1 MPSHEKNV
9 FNYLNGYQNSDIPF
23 SPTNGGAGSRL
34 GLKYYYPPS
43 LGEGNGL
50 PFTLFMPY
58 KRPKGT
64 AGIRA
69 TKDALQLY
77 ESIPPPEFAIALPTI
92 PSALKTNYSAAYA
105 EIQVGQALGLVGDIA
120 GGKSSGGAQSQQPS
134 TTEKITKFAGDYLTN
149 LTTNVGRFGII
160 GGSAVTQAQTAQN
173 FFGGSGS
180 AVGDIGIGIGT
191 AAGQSALEAA
201 GASQEVANLLIAGQ
215 ADNPYTDQIF
225 KNMQFR
231 THDFSYTF
239 MPKNVGE
246 SVTIDKIISIFKY
259 AMHPRPATR
268 GFFDF
273 PYEFQIVHSIQSTTF
288 TLMPSVIETLDVD
301 FGGGTDSLKLFK
313 QQAGQSWPAKIT
325 LSMKFKEMVLLNR
338 DHLIR
343 EAAFNDSEAE
353 VEANGAINPSKRY
366 RF

>member
-1 MPSHEKNV
+1 MPSNV

-23 SPTNGGAGSRL
+23 SPVGSGDSRL
-34 GLKYYYPPS
+34 GLKYFYPPS
-43 LGEGNGL
+43 LGGGKGL

-77 ESIPPPEFAIALPTI
+77 ESIPQPEFAIALPTI

-105 EIQVGQALGLVGDIA
+105 DIQVGQGLGLVGDIA

-149 LTTNVGRFGII
+149 LTTNIGRFGII
-160 GGSAVTQAQTAQN
+160 GGSAVTQAQTARN

-191 AAGQSALEAA
+191 AVGQSALEAV
-201 GASQEVANLLIAGQ
+201 GASQEIANLGLGQ

-239 MPKNVGE
+239 MPKNAGE